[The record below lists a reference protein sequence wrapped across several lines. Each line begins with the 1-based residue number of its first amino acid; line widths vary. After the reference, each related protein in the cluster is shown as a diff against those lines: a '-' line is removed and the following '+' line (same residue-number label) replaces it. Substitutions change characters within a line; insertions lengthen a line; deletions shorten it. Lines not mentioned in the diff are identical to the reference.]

1 MPRVLLEREGGF
13 AWLRLNRP
21 EAHNAFD
28 SEMTAAMAARVSEL
42 RSDRSLRAVIL
53 CGNGPSFSTGVDVKE
68 LSRGEVSADSF
79 NDWHRSARAL
89 GELEVPLIVAL
100 QGHCLGG
107 GTMLTL
113 GADYRLAADDLTI
126 GLGALR
132 HGILPGSAPELL
144 PAIVGSASA
153 RRLCLFGEYVNAEE
167 ALRIGLVDR
176 VVGAATL
183 EDEARAL
190 AERVCGFSAV
200 ALRECKELLATAPA
214 MDMDTYEVAYR
225 EAQARCLEARPQAK
239 D

>member
-1 MPRVLLEREGGF
+1 MPRVLLEREGEIG
-13 AWLRLNRP
+13 WLRLNRP

-28 SEMTAAMAARVSEL
+28 GEMTAEMAARVSEL
-42 RSDRSLRAVIL
+42 ASDQSLRAVIL

-68 LSRGEVSADSF
+68 LSLRVVDAERF
-79 NDWHRSARAL
+79 TDWHRSARTL
-89 GELEVPLIVAL
+89 GELEIPLIVAL
-100 QGHCLGG
+100 HGHCLGG

-113 GADYRLAADDLTI
+113 GADYRLAAEDLTI

-144 PAIVGSASA
+144 PGIVGAASA
-153 RRLCLFGEYVNAEE
+153 RRLCLFGEYVDAEE

-176 VVGAATL
+176 LVPAAQL
-183 EDEARAL
+183 ENEARAL

-200 ALRECKELLATAPA
+200 ALRECKQLLARAGT
-214 MDMDTYEVAYR
+214 MDMDTYETAYR
-225 EAQARCLEARPQAK
+225 EAQARCLEARPPRG